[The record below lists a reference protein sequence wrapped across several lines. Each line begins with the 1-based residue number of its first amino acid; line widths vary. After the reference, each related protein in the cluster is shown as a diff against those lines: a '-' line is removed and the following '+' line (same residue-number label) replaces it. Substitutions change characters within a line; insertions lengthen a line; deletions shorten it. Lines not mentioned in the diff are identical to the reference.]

1 MSSILGSKLCFPLVF
16 HVHYFTSLL
25 SIPSFTRTV
34 KALITKYMNY
44 QTFYLTILIYPTLF
58 IFCTFP
64 LKLLLHV
71 TINQTLLLR
80 FQDVLQYNSIPH
92 IPTLHPI
99 ISKYL
104 FYTWLYNPASLFSAP
119 KLSKFNFRLS
129 GSPLLACS
137 AFLPR
142 KSMWQ

>member
-1 MSSILGSKLCFPLVF
+1 MSSIPGSKLCFPLVF

-80 FQDVLQYNSIPH
+80 FQDVLQYNSIPRIQPY
-92 IPTLHPI
+92 IP
-99 ISKYL
+99 L
-104 FYTWLYNPASLFSAP
+104 FLNIYSIPGYTILPVFSVLPNLASLI
-119 KLSKFNFRLS
+119 S
-129 GSPLLACS
+129 GYQVLHC
-137 AFLPR
+137 
-142 KSMWQ
+142 